1 VKILKTEIRASLPG
15 LGVRRRALVALVAV
29 VCTLTAMGPALGPAT
44 GQAMAFDVAF
54 PGPDP
59 IGNLGTASCALSV
72 LWPDTDNEY
81 LIVGGENGFL
91 SVVRLISGESN
102 FNVLDRQYLA
112 GKLTG
117 MVRWENPGAGI
128 RGLVVVS
135 SDPDR
140 VVFVEIRDATPYLV
154 VTQTVVLPEDP
165 GSLAFVG
172 PSEPGGTALAVSL
185 PGIDQVAVLTP
196 VEGEWEISQVLDAGD
211 RPTSLVG
218 LDLDNDGVREII
230 SADQGILSGALGHF
244 KQDQDGLFFR
254 EGQWTIPGRPLVL
267 DTVDLDG
274 DGRPELAVSLA
285 DSAEVILLE
294 AVDGALVEESRLS
307 LTLPGQSL
315 HLTPLA
321 DGRTAL
327 FSAAG
332 TRGLVEF
339 QIRDNG
345 QWQAVKNYYPGCRPR
360 QLTTGDFNGDGRPD
374 LVSLGDDQLP
384 TSVMFALSDG
394 TYQGFPALAM
404 NRVPGSSTLAD
415 FNGDGIDDLVV
426 AGSDQPVL
434 SFFAGQPDGGLARS
448 SLDQNLGFLSG
459 AVVAIDAGA
468 SPGPELALLDL
479 FTGQLRILDYDPDE
493 GFSPWQSRILL
504 PFPQELQTTDLDGD
518 GHADLFMARN
528 SAQDLLVTFGDG
540 EGNFTGDVE
549 LAMPTGARK
558 VLALDL
564 NADQR
569 PDLVAADGSSRVYV
583 RLNLDGRTFG
593 PASWVLAGSGA
604 RQLAAGDLDGDLD
617 LDVVVGNETDESLT
631 FLENNGQGGL
641 TRRIGNHVLGAR
653 PLGLFCADMNKSG
666 DTDVVVNLGEEG
678 QVGLVLGLGNW
689 TYGSAI
695 RFSGGTTISSFRQ
708 GDFNLDGF
716 PDVLNFDSNLRLGLT
731 LLNVDPSS
739 VAVDP
744 QALGATCTAEGLTVV
759 VHPDRPG
766 PWDLSLWWNE
776 AWRSLVSSGVAEQGR
791 LDFAGGQWVLRVSW
805 SEIRAAWGETRT
817 AAARLKLTL
826 GAPESAESLEWNLGT
841 DCLDSVSEGIPSPL
855 RWDAE
860 PWPNPFNPRVQ
871 SRIFLDQP
879 GRVTAGVFDLAGRRV
894 AILLDEEKTA
904 GSHLLAWDGKSRGR
918 PVAGGV
924 YFLNIRAGGTALSKK
939 IILLK

>member
-1 VKILKTEIRASLPG
+1 MKILKSEIRALPHSLG
-15 LGVRRRALVALVAV
+15 IRRRALVVMVAV
-29 VCTLTAMGPALGPAT
+29 AAALSVVGPALGPAT
-44 GQAMAFDVAF
+44 GQAMAFDVSF

-59 IGNLGTASCALSV
+59 VDNLGTASCAVSV
-72 LWPDTDNEY
+72 PWPDTDSEY

-117 MVRWENPGAGI
+117 IIPWENPGTNVP
-128 RGLVVVS
+128 GLVVIS
-135 SDPDR
+135 ADPDR
-140 VVFVEIRDATPYLV
+140 VVFVEIQEATPFLV
-154 VTQTVVLPEDP
+154 VTQQVVLPEDP

-185 PGIDQVAVLTP
+185 PGIDKIAVLRP
-196 VEGEWEISQVLDAGD
+196 VEGVWEISQTLDAGD

-218 LDLDNDGVREII
+218 LDLDEDGVREIV
-230 SADQGILSGALGHF
+230 SADQGILSGALGYF
-244 KQDQDGLFFR
+244 KQNPEGLFIR
-254 EGQWTIPGRPLVL
+254 EGQLLLPGRPLVL
-267 DTVDLDG
+267 DTADLDG
-274 DGRPELAVSLA
+274 DGQPELAVSLA
-285 DSAEVILLE
+285 DSARVIVL
-294 AVDGALVEESRLS
+294 ATVDGALVEESRLT
-307 LTLPGQSL
+307 LTLPGLSL
-315 HLTPLA
+315 HLTRLD

-327 FSAAG
+327 FTAAG

-374 LVSLGDDQLP
+374 LVSLGDEQLP

-448 SLDQNLGFLSG
+448 SLDQNLGILSG
-459 AVVAIDAGA
+459 ALVAIEAGA

-479 FTGQLRILDYDPDE
+479 YTGQLRILDYDPDE
-493 GFSPWQSRILL
+493 GFSPWQSRTLL
-504 PFPQELQTTDLDGD
+504 PFPQNLQTADLDGD
-518 GHADLFMARN
+518 GHSDLFMARN
-528 SAQDLLVTFGDG
+528 SALDLLVTFGDG
-540 EGNFTGDVE
+540 AGNFTDDVT

-569 PDLVAADGSSRVYV
+569 PDLVAADGSSRIYI
-583 RLNLDGRTFG
+583 RLNLDGRSFG
-593 PASWVLAGSGA
+593 AATWVLAGSGA

-641 TRRIGNHVLGAR
+641 TRRIGNHVLGAK
-653 PLGLFCADMNKSG
+653 PLGLFCADMNKTG
-666 DTDVVVNLGEEG
+666 NTDVVVNLGEEG
-678 QVGLVLGLGNW
+678 QLGLVLALGNW

-695 RFSGGTTISSFRQ
+695 RFNGGTTISNFLP
-708 GDFNLDGF
+708 GDFNLDGL
-716 PDVLNFDSNLRLGLT
+716 PDVLNFDNNLRLGLT

-744 QALGATCTAEGLTVV
+744 QALTAACSAEDLTVV
-759 VHPDRPG
+759 VQPDRPG
-766 PWDLSLWWNE
+766 PWDLSLWWNG
-776 AWRSLVSSGVAEQGR
+776 AWRPLVSAGVAEVGR
-791 LDFAGGQWVLRVSW
+791 VDFAGGQWVLRVSW
-805 SEIRAAWGETRT
+805 SELRTAWGANRT
-817 AAARLKLTL
+817 AATRLKLTL
-826 GAPESAESLEWNLGT
+826 GAAEAAESLEWDLRT
-841 DCLDSVSEGIPSPL
+841 DCLDSMSGDLPSPL
-855 RWDAE
+855 RWEAE

-871 SRIFLDQP
+871 CRIFLDQP

-904 GSHLLAWDGKSRGR
+904 GSHLLTWDGKSKGR

-924 YFLNIRAGGTALSKK
+924 YFLNIRAGGTALSRKM
-939 IILLK
+939 ILLK